1 MRAAPCIGL
10 TMVLAL
16 AASPAALTKDKRPVE
31 ADLFHHLKDALKN
44 PPEET
49 GKPRVLLL
57 GDSISIGY
65 TIAVRKELQG
75 KALVF
80 RPPVNCQHTGYG
92 LANLKK
98 WLGTNTWDVIHF
110 NWGIWDTHLLD
121 ARDNLA
127 YTADETTAPWLLHQR
142 YTPEQYAANLEKM
155 VALMRATGAR
165 LIWASST
172 PIMSRKGDQF
182 DDIARLNAAAARVMQ
197 KEKVEVN
204 DLYTFVLPNVKSWQ
218 SLDQVHFN
226 AAGNIQLGERVGAF
240 IRRALEEKPA
250 APR

>member
-10 TMVLAL
+10 TLVLTL
-16 AASPAALTKDKRPVE
+16 AASLAALSKDKGPVE
-31 ADLFHHLKDALKN
+31 AGLFHHLKDALKN
-44 PPEET
+44 PPEES

-80 RPPVNCQHTGYG
+80 RPPVNCQDTGYG

-98 WLGTNTWDVIHF
+98 WMGTNAWDVIHF

-121 ARDNLA
+121 AKGNLVH
-127 YTADETTAPWLLHQR
+127 TADETKAPGPLHQR
-142 YTPEQYAANLEKM
+142 YTPEQYAANLEKI
-155 VALMRATGAR
+155 VALLRATGAR

-172 PIMSRKGDQF
+172 PIMSRKGDRF
-182 DDIARLNAAAARVMQ
+182 NDIARLNAAAAQVMQ

-204 DLYTFVLPNVKSWQ
+204 DLHSFVLPHVKNWQ
-218 SLDQVHFN
+218 SPDQVHFN
-226 AAGNIQLGERVGAF
+226 AAGNVKLGERVGAF
-240 IRRALEEKPA
+240 IRRALEDKAA